1 MLFYVAFCL
10 EIFRQIVYNKKNVI
24 IWISLCP
31 RQGGFS
37 MSKKKKIAVSVLSVI
52 LVLAVAV
59 GAVVF
64 AGYKKEYTVKEKN
77 GLSMGSIV
85 AIKLYGDD
93 TFKKLDV
100 VKKLIDNLDK
110 EISAKIDSSA
120 VSSLNK
126 NGEVKSA
133 TVSDIL
139 LKCRKVSELSDG
151 AFDLSIGTLS
161 SLWDFDDD
169 VKKIP
174 SKQEIQKALSAVDY
188 EKIAINGSNIGTGK
202 NQLIDLGAVG
212 KGAACDAVKAYL
224 EKSGVKGAVVSV
236 GGSILAYGS
245 RNKIGDKWHVAVR
258 HPRKENEY
266 IGIISLSEGFVS
278 TSGDYEKY
286 FEKDGKRY
294 HHILDANTGYPA
306 ESGLIS
312 VTVVCN
318 SGTLSDALS
327 TACFIL
333 GEEKSKALL
342 DEYSAAAVF
351 VDENLNVTTYGD
363 VDFEPIK

>member
-1 MLFYVAFCL
+1 
-10 EIFRQIVYNKKNVI
+10 
-24 IWISLCP
+24 
-31 RQGGFS
+31 
-37 MSKKKKIAVSVLSVI
+37 MSKKKKIVLSVLCVL
-52 LVLAVAV
+52 LVAAVTV
-59 GAVVF
+59 GAIVF
-64 AGYKKEYTVKEKN
+64 AGYKKEYDSREKS

-85 AIKLYGDD
+85 TIKLYGDD

-100 VKKLIDNLDK
+100 VKGLIDNLDK
-110 EISAKIDSSA
+110 EISRKIDTSA
-120 VSSLNK
+120 VSLLNK

-139 LKCRKVSELSDG
+139 LKCRKVSEMSGG
-151 AFDLSIGTLS
+151 AFDLTVGPLS

-169 VKKIP
+169 VQKVP
-174 SKQEIQKALSAVDY
+174 SESDIKKALSTVDY
-188 EKIAINGSNIGTGK
+188 EKIAVNGANVRINK
-202 NQLIDLGAVG
+202 NQTIDLGSVG
-212 KGAACDAVKAYL
+212 KGAACDMAKAYL
-224 EKSGVKGAVVSV
+224 QKSGVKGAVISV
-236 GGSILAYGS
+236 GGSILAYGQ
-245 RNKIGDKWHVAVR
+245 RNKIGDKWRIAVR
-258 HPRKENEY
+258 HPREENAY
-266 IGIISLSEGFVS
+266 IGIINLSEGFVS

-306 ESGLIS
+306 DSGLIS
-312 VTVVCN
+312 VTVVCD

-342 DEYSAAAVF
+342 DEYSAAAIF

-363 VDFEPIK
+363 VDFEKAK

>member
-1 MLFYVAFCL
+1 
-10 EIFRQIVYNKKNVI
+10 
-24 IWISLCP
+24 
-31 RQGGFS
+31 
-37 MSKKKKIAVSVLSVI
+37 MSKKKKIVLSVLSA
-52 LVLAVAV
+52 VLVAV
-59 GAVVF
+59 VTAAAIVF

-85 AIKLYGDD
+85 TIKLYGDD
-93 TFKKLDV
+93 TFKKLDI
-100 VKKLIDNLDK
+100 VKGLIDNLDN

-139 LKCRKVSELSDG
+139 LKCRKISEMSGG
-151 AFDLSIGTLS
+151 AFDLSIGPLS

-169 VKKIP
+169 IKKIP

-188 EKIAINGSNIGTGK
+188 EKIAVNGANVFFEKGQK
-202 NQLIDLGAVG
+202 LDLGAVG
-212 KGAACDAVKAYL
+212 KGAACDAAKAYL
-224 EKSGVKGAVVSV
+224 EKGGVNGAVVSV
-236 GGSILAYGS
+236 GGSILAYGK
-245 RNKIGDKWHVAVR
+245 RNKIGDKWRIAVR
-258 HPRKENEY
+258 HPREENAY
-266 IGIISLSEGFVS
+266 IGVINLSEGFVS

-312 VTVVCN
+312 VTVVCDG
-318 SGTLSDALS
+318 GTLADALS

-363 VDFEPIK
+363 IDFEPIK